1 MERVYESVAAYQRD
15 AAMLA
20 KDGWQVT
27 SVDNRRLP
35 GGVIR
40 AVAASWF
47 RGRRRAAPDLIVR
60 YRRLH

>member
-15 AAMLA
+15 AAILA

-27 SVDNRRLP
+27 SVDDRRQP
-35 GGVIR
+35 GGILR
-40 AVAASWF
+40 AVAASWLL
-47 RGRRRAAPDLIVR
+47 GRRRAAPDLIVH